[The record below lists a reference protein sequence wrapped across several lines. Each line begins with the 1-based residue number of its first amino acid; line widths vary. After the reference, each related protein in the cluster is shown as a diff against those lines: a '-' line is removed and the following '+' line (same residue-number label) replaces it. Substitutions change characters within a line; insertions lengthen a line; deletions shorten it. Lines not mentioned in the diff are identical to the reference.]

1 MENTRLMDSAEK
13 IKELEAKVAMYEH
26 NGPAKL
32 YFSLNRKMNEMAD
45 LLNKSNL
52 AKLDLDNKES
62 KEFDRLFK
70 LLEKSQVISN
80 AAQSVKDFAG
90 LTGDEFA
97 DISRKPFKGYSPE
110 SVADEI
116 GELAGKKN

>member
-1 MENTRLMDSAEK
+1 MDAEEK
-13 IKELEAKVAMYEH
+13 IKELQAKIALYEQ

-52 AKLDLDNKES
+52 GNVDMDSKDS

-80 AAQSVKDFAG
+80 AAESVKVFAG
-90 LTGDEFA
+90 LTGDERA
-97 DISRKPFKGYSPE
+97 DIEKKPFIETIAMKR
-110 SVADEI
+110 D
-116 GELAGKKN
+116 

>member
-1 MENTRLMDSAEK
+1 MAET
-13 IKELEAKVAMYEH
+13 IEELKAIIQKYEQ

-32 YFSLNRKMNEMAD
+32 YYSLNRKMNEMGD

-52 AKLDLDNKES
+52 SKLNLEEKEN

-80 AAQSVKDFAG
+80 AAQAVKEFAG
-90 LTGDEFA
+90 ITGDEDKHLA
-97 DISRKPFKGYSPE
+97 RKPSNDRIAE
-110 SVADEI
+110 SR
-116 GELAGKKN
+116 N

>member
-1 MENTRLMDSAEK
+1 MAET
-13 IKELEAKVAMYEH
+13 IEELKAIIQKYEQ

-32 YFSLNRKMNEMAD
+32 YYSLNRKMNEMGD

-52 AKLDLDNKES
+52 SKLNLEEKEN

-80 AAQSVKDFAG
+80 AAQAVKEFAG
-90 LTGDEFA
+90 ITGDEDK
-97 DISRKPFKGYSPE
+97 DIARKPFNDRIAE
-110 SVADEI
+110 SR
-116 GELAGKKN
+116 N

>member
-1 MENTRLMDSAEK
+1 MDIEEK
-13 IKELEAKVAMYEH
+13 IKDLESRLAIYEQ

-32 YFSLNRKMNEMAD
+32 YYSLNRKMNEMGD

-52 AKLDLDNKES
+52 SKLDLDNKES

-80 AAQSVKDFAG
+80 AAQAVKEFAG
-90 LTGDEFA
+90 ITGDEKKDVERRPFNDRIA
-97 DISRKPFKGYSPE
+97 DSRS
-110 SVADEI
+110 
-116 GELAGKKN
+116 